1 MAQRVLAFQHAFWK
15 FLRPHTIRGTILGSC
30 AVTAKAVL
38 ENSHLI
44 DWGLIPRALLGVLAL
59 ICGNGYIVGI
69 NQIIDE
75 DIDKVNKPFLP
86 IAAGGLLNWHSRG
99 RAGPRRQLH
108 RLPYRV

>member
-86 IAAGGLLNWHSRG
+86 IAAGGHSVG
-99 RAGPRRQLH
+99 C
-108 RLPYRV
+108 